1 MFLKEEPRQKAT
13 SEMGQSS
20 SRLFDLCIFDEID
33 FCFFLGDLNYRLETT
48 FADLNNTNVKEQ
60 AILMVPTKD

>member
-1 MFLKEEPRQKAT
+1 MA
-13 SEMGQSS
+13 
-20 SRLFDLCIFDEID
+20 D